1 MTMTKTK
8 GPKKRYFFLIIF
20 LLIIIILNGCISNVQ
35 EEYKNSKDKKIKI
48 ALLLPIGSK
57 DNNLSRLGKSLR
69 DAAFLAKQDL
79 ANNFLEIRTYDTY
92 GINQKGI
99 LAYKLALEEKNE
111 IIVGPFLSS
120 VTMEISNQFPFNSVN
135 ILSLSDDPT
144 IVGRKIFIL
153 GDTVVNRANN
163 LIQYAM
169 NNKKYRFA
177 LIGPVRD
184 NNNKISSLISN
195 KILMNRGTVTFTSY
209 YSDDISAI
217 SDLAQEIKNKIIQTN
232 TDVVIF
238 TGKPDK
244 RMAHLAAELA
254 DITVNKINKG
264 IQIMGLNHWENSA
277 SILSEPA
284 LQKAWFTMPD
294 QRFRSFYEN
303 KFINKF
309 GYIPHPKSNLAYDAV
324 ASLGVLH
331 KNLTNNENDYFDKF
345 NGLFNR
351 NGFIGIDGIFRFN
364 NDRIAEKELSII
376 ELISGK
382 PKMLKQAKS
391 RFQ

>member
-1 MTMTKTK
+1 MTKTK
-8 GPKKRYFFLIIF
+8 GQKKHYFFLIIF
-20 LLIIIILNGCISNVQ
+20 LSIIIILNACISNVQ
-35 EEYKNSKDKKIKI
+35 EDYNNLKDNKIKI

-57 DNNLSRLGKSLR
+57 DNNLSKLGKSLR
-69 DAAFLAKQDL
+69 DAAFLAKEDL
-79 ANNFLEIRTYDTY
+79 ANNLLEIRTYDTY
-92 GINQKGI
+92 GNIRKGI
-99 LAYKLALEEKNE
+99 SAYNVALEEKNE
-111 IIVGPFLSS
+111 IIIGPYLST
-120 VTMEISNQFPFNSVN
+120 VTKEISNQNPFNSVN

-163 LIQYAM
+163 LIQYAI
-169 NNKKYRFA
+169 NNEKYRFA
-177 LIGPVRD
+177 IIGPVKD
-184 NNNKISSLISN
+184 DNNKILSLISN
-195 KILMNRGTVTFTSY
+195 KILMNRGTITFSSY
-209 YSDDISAI
+209 YSNDVSAI
-217 SDLAQEIKNKIIQTN
+217 SDLAQDIKNRIIQTN
-232 TDVVIF
+232 TDVIIF
-238 TGKPDK
+238 TGEPDK
-244 RMAHLAAELA
+244 RMSHLAAELA
-254 DITVNKINKG
+254 DITVNKKDKG
-264 IQIMGLNHWENSA
+264 IQIMGLTHWENSA

-303 KFINKF
+303 KFIKKF

-324 ASLGVLH
+324 ASLGVIH
-331 KNLTNNENDYFDKF
+331 KNFSNNKDDYFDKF

-376 ELISGK
+376 QLISGK

-391 RFQ
+391 QFQ

>member
-1 MTMTKTK
+1 MS
-8 GPKKRYFFLIIF
+8 
-20 LLIIIILNGCISNVQ
+20 IIIILNACISNVQ
-35 EEYKNSKDKKIKI
+35 EDYNHFKDNKIKI

-57 DNNLSRLGKSLR
+57 DNNLSKLGKSLR
-69 DAAFLAKQDL
+69 DAAFLAKEDL
-79 ANNFLEIRTYDTY
+79 ANNLLEIRTYDTY
-92 GINQKGI
+92 GNTQKGI
-99 LAYKLALEEKNE
+99 LAYNVALEEKNE
-111 IIVGPFLSS
+111 IIIGPYLST
-120 VTMEISNQFPFNSVN
+120 VTKEISNQIPFNSVN

-163 LIQYAM
+163 LIQYAI

-177 LIGPVRD
+177 IIGPVKD
-184 NNNKISSLISN
+184 DNNKILTLISN
-195 KILMNRGTVTFTSY
+195 KILMHRGTITFSSY
-209 YSDDISAI
+209 YSNDVSAI
-217 SDLAQEIKNKIIQTN
+217 SDLAQDIKNRIIQTN
-232 TDVVIF
+232 TDVIIF
-238 TGKPDK
+238 TGEPDK
-244 RMAHLAAELA
+244 RMSHLAAELA
-254 DITVNKINKG
+254 DITVNKKDKG
-264 IQIMGLNHWENSA
+264 IQIMGLTHWENSA

-303 KFINKF
+303 KFIIKF

-324 ASLGVLH
+324 ASLGVIH
-331 KNLTNNENDYFDKF
+331 KNFNNNKNDYFDKF

-364 NDRIAEKELSII
+364 NDGIAEKELSII
-376 ELISGK
+376 QLISGK

-391 RFQ
+391 QFQ

>member
-1 MTMTKTK
+1 MTKTK
-8 GPKKRYFFLIIF
+8 GQKKHYFFLIIF
-20 LLIIIILNGCISNVQ
+20 LSIIIILNACISNVQ
-35 EEYKNSKDKKIKI
+35 EDYNHLKDNKIKI

-57 DNNLSRLGKSLR
+57 DNNLSKLGKSLR
-69 DAAFLAKQDL
+69 DAAFLAKEDL
-79 ANNFLEIRTYDTY
+79 ANNLLEIRTYDTY
-92 GINQKGI
+92 GNTRKGI
-99 LAYKLALEEKNE
+99 LAYNLALEEKNE
-111 IIVGPFLSS
+111 IIIGPFLST
-120 VTMEISNQFPFNSVN
+120 VTKEISNQIPFNSVN

-163 LIQYAM
+163 LIQYAI

-177 LIGPVRD
+177 IIGPVKD
-184 NNNKISSLISN
+184 DNNKILSLISN
-195 KILMNRGTVTFTSY
+195 KILMHRGTITFSSY
-209 YSDDISAI
+209 YSNDVSAI
-217 SDLAQEIKNKIIQTN
+217 SDLAQDIKNRIIQTN
-232 TDVVIF
+232 TDVIIF
-238 TGKPDK
+238 TGEPDK
-244 RMAHLAAELA
+244 RMSHLAAELA
-254 DITVNKINKG
+254 DITVNKKDKG
-264 IQIMGLNHWENSA
+264 IQIMGLTHWENSA

-303 KFINKF
+303 KFIKKF

-324 ASLGVLH
+324 ASLGVIH
-331 KNLTNNENDYFDKF
+331 KNFNNNKNDYFDKF

-376 ELISGK
+376 QLISGK
-382 PKMLKQAKS
+382 PNMLKQAKS
-391 RFQ
+391 QFQ

>member
-1 MTMTKTK
+1 MTKTK
-8 GPKKRYFFLIIF
+8 GQKKHYFLLIIF
-20 LLIIIILNGCISNVQ
+20 LSIIIILNACISNVQ
-35 EEYKNSKDKKIKI
+35 EDYNHLKDNKIKI

-57 DNNLSRLGKSLR
+57 DNNLSKLGKSLR
-69 DAAFLAKQDL
+69 DAAFLAKEDL
-79 ANNFLEIRTYDTY
+79 ANNLLEIRTYDTY
-92 GINQKGI
+92 GNTRKGI
-99 LAYKLALEEKNE
+99 LAYNVALEEKNE
-111 IIVGPFLSS
+111 IIIGPYLST
-120 VTMEISNQFPFNSVN
+120 VTKEISNQIPFNNVN

-163 LIQYAM
+163 LIQYAI

-177 LIGPVRD
+177 VIGPVKD
-184 NNNKISSLISN
+184 DNNKILSLISN
-195 KILMNRGTVTFTSY
+195 KILMHRGTITFSSF
-209 YSDDISAI
+209 YSNDVSAI
-217 SDLAQEIKNKIIQTN
+217 SDLAQDIKNRIIQTN
-232 TDVVIF
+232 TDVIIF
-238 TGKPDK
+238 TGEPDK
-244 RMAHLAAELA
+244 RMSHLAAELA
-254 DITVNKINKG
+254 DITVNKKDKG
-264 IQIMGLNHWENSA
+264 IQIMGLTHWENSA

-303 KFINKF
+303 KFIKKF

-324 ASLGVLH
+324 ASLGVIH
-331 KNLTNNENDYFDKF
+331 KNFNNNKNDYFDKF

-376 ELISGK
+376 QLISGK
-382 PKMLKQAKS
+382 PNMLKQAKS
-391 RFQ
+391 QFQ

>member
-1 MTMTKTK
+1 MTKTK
-8 GPKKRYFFLIIF
+8 GQKKHYFFLIIF
-20 LLIIIILNGCISNVQ
+20 LSIIIILNACISNVQ
-35 EEYKNSKDKKIKI
+35 EDYNHLKDNKIKI

-57 DNNLSRLGKSLR
+57 DNNLSKLGKSLR
-69 DAAFLAKQDL
+69 DAAFLAKEDL
-79 ANNFLEIRTYDTY
+79 ANNLLEIRTYDTY
-92 GINQKGI
+92 GNTRKGI
-99 LAYKLALEEKNE
+99 LAYNVALEEKNE
-111 IIVGPFLSS
+111 IIIGPYLST
-120 VTMEISNQFPFNSVN
+120 VTKEISNQIPFNSVN

-163 LIQYAM
+163 LIQYAI

-177 LIGPVRD
+177 IIGPVKDD
-184 NNNKISSLISN
+184 NNEILSLISN
-195 KILMNRGTVTFTSY
+195 KILMHRGTITFSSY
-209 YSDDISAI
+209 YSNDVSAI
-217 SDLAQEIKNKIIQTN
+217 SDLAQDVKNRIIQTN
-232 TDVVIF
+232 TDVIIF
-238 TGKPDK
+238 TGEPDK
-244 RMAHLAAELA
+244 RMSHLAAELA
-254 DITVNKINKG
+254 DITVNKKDKG
-264 IQIMGLNHWENSA
+264 IQIMGLTHWENSA

-303 KFINKF
+303 KFIKKF

-324 ASLGVLH
+324 ASLGVIH
-331 KNLTNNENDYFDKF
+331 KNFNNNKNDYFDKF

-376 ELISGK
+376 QLISGK
-382 PKMLKQAKS
+382 PNMLKQAKS
-391 RFQ
+391 QFQ

>member
-1 MTMTKTK
+1 MTKTK
-8 GPKKRYFFLIIF
+8 GQKKHYFFLIIF
-20 LLIIIILNGCISNVQ
+20 LSIIIILNACISNVQ
-35 EEYKNSKDKKIKI
+35 EDYNHLKDNKIKI

-57 DNNLSRLGKSLR
+57 DNNLSKLGKSLR
-69 DAAFLAKQDL
+69 DAAFLAKEDL
-79 ANNFLEIRTYDTY
+79 ANNLLEIRTYDTY
-92 GINQKGI
+92 GNTRKGI
-99 LAYKLALEEKNE
+99 LAYNVALEEKNE
-111 IIVGPFLSS
+111 IIIGPYLST
-120 VTMEISNQFPFNSVN
+120 VTKEISNQIPFNSVN

-163 LIQYAM
+163 LIQYAI

-177 LIGPVRD
+177 IIGPVKD
-184 NNNKISSLISN
+184 DNNKILSLISN
-195 KILMNRGTVTFTSY
+195 KILMNRGTITFSSY
-209 YSDDISAI
+209 YSNDVSAI
-217 SDLAQEIKNKIIQTN
+217 SDLAQDIKNRIIQTN
-232 TDVVIF
+232 TDVIIF
-238 TGKPDK
+238 TGEPDK
-244 RMAHLAAELA
+244 RMSHLAAELA
-254 DITVNKINKG
+254 DITVNKKDKG
-264 IQIMGLNHWENSA
+264 IQIMGLTHWENSA

-303 KFINKF
+303 KFIKKF

-324 ASLGVLH
+324 ASLGVIH
-331 KNLTNNENDYFDKF
+331 KNFNNNKNDYFDKF

-376 ELISGK
+376 QLISGK
-382 PKMLKQAKS
+382 PNMLKQAKS
-391 RFQ
+391 QFQ

>member
-1 MTMTKTK
+1 MTKTK
-8 GPKKRYFFLIIF
+8 GQKKHYFFLIIF
-20 LLIIIILNGCISNVQ
+20 LSIIIILNACISNVQ
-35 EEYKNSKDKKIKI
+35 EDYNHLKDNKIKI

-57 DNNLSRLGKSLR
+57 DNNLSKLGKSLR
-69 DAAFLAKQDL
+69 DAAFLAKEDL
-79 ANNFLEIRTYDTY
+79 ANNLLEIRTYDTY
-92 GINQKGI
+92 GNTRKGI
-99 LAYKLALEEKNE
+99 LAYNLALEEKNE
-111 IIVGPFLSS
+111 IIIGPYLST
-120 VTMEISNQFPFNSVN
+120 VTKEISNQIPFNSVN

-163 LIQYAM
+163 LIQYAI

-177 LIGPVRD
+177 IIGPVKD
-184 NNNKISSLISN
+184 DNNKILSLISN
-195 KILMNRGTVTFTSY
+195 KILMHRGIITFSSY
-209 YSDDISAI
+209 YSNDVSAI
-217 SDLAQEIKNKIIQTN
+217 SDLAQDIKNRIIQTN
-232 TDVVIF
+232 TDVIIF
-238 TGKPDK
+238 TGEPDK
-244 RMAHLAAELA
+244 RMSHLAAELA
-254 DITVNKINKG
+254 DITVNKKDKG
-264 IQIMGLNHWENSA
+264 IQIMGLTHWENSA

-303 KFINKF
+303 KFIKKF

-324 ASLGVLH
+324 ASLGVIH
-331 KNLTNNENDYFDKF
+331 KNFNNNKNDYFDKF

-376 ELISGK
+376 QLISGK
-382 PKMLKQAKS
+382 PNMLKQAKS
-391 RFQ
+391 QFQ

>member
-1 MTMTKTK
+1 MIKTK
-8 GPKKRYFFLIIF
+8 GQKKHYFFLIIF
-20 LLIIIILNGCISNVQ
+20 LSIIIILNACISNVQ
-35 EEYKNSKDKKIKI
+35 EDYNHLKDNKIKI

-57 DNNLSRLGKSLR
+57 DNNLSKLGKSLR
-69 DAAFLAKQDL
+69 DAAFLAKEDL
-79 ANNFLEIRTYDTY
+79 ANNLLEIRTYDTY
-92 GINQKGI
+92 GNTRKGI
-99 LAYKLALEEKNE
+99 LAYNVALEEKNE
-111 IIVGPFLSS
+111 IIIGPYLST
-120 VTMEISNQFPFNSVN
+120 VTKEISNQIPFNSVN

-163 LIQYAM
+163 LIQYAI

-177 LIGPVRD
+177 IIGPVKD
-184 NNNKISSLISN
+184 DNNKILSLISN
-195 KILMNRGTVTFTSY
+195 KILMHRGTITFSSY
-209 YSDDISAI
+209 YSNDVSAI
-217 SDLAQEIKNKIIQTN
+217 SDLAQDVKNRIIQTN
-232 TDVVIF
+232 TDVIIF
-238 TGKPDK
+238 TGEPDK
-244 RMAHLAAELA
+244 RMSHLAAELA
-254 DITVNKINKG
+254 DITVNKKDKG
-264 IQIMGLNHWENSA
+264 IQIMGLTHWENSA

-303 KFINKF
+303 KFIKKF

-324 ASLGVLH
+324 ASLGVIH
-331 KNLTNNENDYFDKF
+331 KNFNNNKNDYFDKF

-376 ELISGK
+376 QLISGK
-382 PKMLKQAKS
+382 PNMLKQAKS
-391 RFQ
+391 QFQ

>member
-1 MTMTKTK
+1 MTKTK
-8 GPKKRYFFLIIF
+8 GQKKHYFFLVIF
-20 LLIIIILNGCISNVQ
+20 LSIIIILNACISNVQ
-35 EEYKNSKDKKIKI
+35 EDYNHLKDNKIKI

-57 DNNLSRLGKSLR
+57 DNNLSKLGKSLR
-69 DAAFLAKQDL
+69 DAAFLAKEDL
-79 ANNFLEIRTYDTY
+79 ANNLLEIRTYDTY
-92 GINQKGI
+92 GNTRKGI
-99 LAYKLALEEKNE
+99 LAYNVALKEKNE
-111 IIVGPFLSS
+111 IIIGPFLST
-120 VTMEISNQFPFNSVN
+120 VTMEISNQIPFNSVN

-163 LIQYAM
+163 LIQYAI

-177 LIGPVRD
+177 LIGPTKY
-184 NNNKISSLISN
+184 NNNKINSLISN
-195 KILMNRGTVTFTSY
+195 KILMNRGTITFSSY
-209 YSDDISAI
+209 YSNDVSAI
-217 SDLAQEIKNKIIQTN
+217 SDLAQDIKNRIIQTN
-232 TDVVIF
+232 TDVIIF
-238 TGKPDK
+238 TGEPDK
-244 RMAHLAAELA
+244 RMSHLAAELA
-254 DITVNKINKG
+254 DITVNKKDKG
-264 IQIMGLNHWENSA
+264 IQIMGLTHWENSA

-303 KFINKF
+303 KFIKKF

-324 ASLGVLH
+324 ASLGVIH
-331 KNLTNNENDYFDKF
+331 KNFNNNKNDYFDKF

-376 ELISGK
+376 QLISGK
-382 PKMLKQAKS
+382 PNMLKQAKS
-391 RFQ
+391 QFQ

>member
-1 MTMTKTK
+1 MTKTK
-8 GPKKRYFFLIIF
+8 GQKKHYFFLIIF
-20 LLIIIILNGCISNVQ
+20 LSKIIILNACISNVQ
-35 EEYKNSKDKKIKI
+35 EDYNHLKDNKIKI

-57 DNNLSRLGKSLR
+57 DNNLSKLGKSLR
-69 DAAFLAKQDL
+69 DAAFLAKEDL
-79 ANNFLEIRTYDTY
+79 ANNLLEIRTYDTY
-92 GINQKGI
+92 GNTRKGI
-99 LAYKLALEEKNE
+99 LAYNVALEEKNE
-111 IIVGPFLSS
+111 IIIGPYLST
-120 VTMEISNQFPFNSVN
+120 VTKEISNQNPFNSVN

-163 LIQYAM
+163 LIQYAI

-177 LIGPVRD
+177 IIGPVKD
-184 NNNKISSLISN
+184 DNNKILSLISN
-195 KILMNRGTVTFTSY
+195 KILMNRGTITFSSY
-209 YSDDISAI
+209 YSNDVSAI
-217 SDLAQEIKNKIIQTN
+217 SDLAQDIKNRIIQTN
-232 TDVVIF
+232 TDVIIF
-238 TGKPDK
+238 TGEPDK
-244 RMAHLAAELA
+244 RMSHLAAELA
-254 DITVNKINKG
+254 DITVNKKDKG
-264 IQIMGLNHWENSA
+264 IQIMGLTHWENSA

-303 KFINKF
+303 KFIKKF

-324 ASLGVLH
+324 ASLGVIH
-331 KNLTNNENDYFDKF
+331 KNFSNNKDDYFDKF

-376 ELISGK
+376 QLISGK
-382 PKMLKQAKS
+382 PNMLKQAKS
-391 RFQ
+391 QFQ

>member
-1 MTMTKTK
+1 MTKTK
-8 GPKKRYFFLIIF
+8 GQKKHYFFLIIF
-20 LLIIIILNGCISNVQ
+20 LSIIIILNACISNVQ
-35 EEYKNSKDKKIKI
+35 EDYNHLKDNKIKI

-57 DNNLSRLGKSLR
+57 DNNLSKLGKSFR
-69 DAAFLAKQDL
+69 DAAFLAKEDL
-79 ANNFLEIRTYDTY
+79 ANNLLEIRTYDTY
-92 GINQKGI
+92 GNTRKGI
-99 LAYKLALEEKNE
+99 LAYNVALEEKNE
-111 IIVGPFLSS
+111 IIIGPYLST
-120 VTMEISNQFPFNSVN
+120 VTKEISNQIPFNSVN

-163 LIQYAM
+163 LIQYAI

-177 LIGPVRD
+177 IIGPVKD
-184 NNNKISSLISN
+184 DNNKILSLISN
-195 KILMNRGTVTFTSY
+195 KILMHRGTITFSSY
-209 YSDDISAI
+209 YSNDVSAI
-217 SDLAQEIKNKIIQTN
+217 SDLAQDIKNRIIQTN
-232 TDVVIF
+232 TDVIIF
-238 TGKPDK
+238 TGDPDK
-244 RMAHLAAELA
+244 RMSHLAAELA
-254 DITVNKINKG
+254 DITVNKKDKG
-264 IQIMGLNHWENSA
+264 IQIMGLTHWENSA

-303 KFINKF
+303 KFIKKF

-324 ASLGVLH
+324 ASLGVIH
-331 KNLTNNENDYFDKF
+331 KNFNNNKNDYFDKF

-376 ELISGK
+376 QLISGK

-391 RFQ
+391 QFQ

>member
-1 MTMTKTK
+1 MTKTK
-8 GPKKRYFFLIIF
+8 GQKKHYFFLIIF
-20 LLIIIILNGCISNVQ
+20 LSIIIILNACISNVQ
-35 EEYKNSKDKKIKI
+35 EDYNHLKDNKIKI

-57 DNNLSRLGKSLR
+57 DNNLSKLGKSLR
-69 DAAFLAKQDL
+69 DAAFLAKEDL
-79 ANNFLEIRTYDTY
+79 ANNLLEIRTYDTY
-92 GINQKGI
+92 GNTRKGI
-99 LAYKLALEEKNE
+99 LAYNVALEEKNE
-111 IIVGPFLSS
+111 IIIGPYLST
-120 VTMEISNQFPFNSVN
+120 VTKEISNQIPFNSVN
-135 ILSLSDDPT
+135 ILSLSDDST

-163 LIQYAM
+163 LIQYAI

-177 LIGPVRD
+177 VIGPVKD
-184 NNNKISSLISN
+184 DNNKILSLISN
-195 KILMNRGTVTFTSY
+195 KILMHRGTITFSSY
-209 YSDDISAI
+209 YSNDVSAI
-217 SDLAQEIKNKIIQTN
+217 SDLAQDIKNRIIQTN
-232 TDVVIF
+232 TDVIIF
-238 TGKPDK
+238 TGEPDK
-244 RMAHLAAELA
+244 RMSHLAAELA
-254 DITVNKINKG
+254 DITVNKKDKG
-264 IQIMGLNHWENSA
+264 IQIMVLTHWENSA

>member
-1 MTMTKTK
+1 MTKTK
-8 GPKKRYFFLIIF
+8 GQKKHYFFLIIF
-20 LLIIIILNGCISNVQ
+20 LSIIIILNACISNVQ
-35 EEYKNSKDKKIKI
+35 EDYNHLKDNKIKI

-57 DNNLSRLGKSLR
+57 DNNLSKLGKSLR
-69 DAAFLAKQDL
+69 DAAFLAKEDL
-79 ANNFLEIRTYDTY
+79 ANNLLEIRTYDTY
-92 GINQKGI
+92 GNTRKGI
-99 LAYKLALEEKNE
+99 LAYNVALEEKNE
-111 IIVGPFLSS
+111 IIIGPYLST
-120 VTMEISNQFPFNSVN
+120 VTKEISNQIPFNSVN

-163 LIQYAM
+163 LIQYAI

-177 LIGPVRD
+177 IIGPVKD
-184 NNNKISSLISN
+184 DNNKILSLISN
-195 KILMNRGTVTFTSY
+195 KILMHRGTITFSSY
-209 YSDDISAI
+209 YSNDVSAI
-217 SDLAQEIKNKIIQTN
+217 SDLAQDIKNRIIQTN
-232 TDVVIF
+232 TDVIIF
-238 TGKPDK
+238 TGEPDK
-244 RMAHLAAELA
+244 RMSHLAAELA
-254 DITVNKINKG
+254 DITVNKKDKG
-264 IQIMGLNHWENSA
+264 IQIMGLTHWENSA

-303 KFINKF
+303 KFIKKF

-324 ASLGVLH
+324 ASLGVIH
-331 KNLTNNENDYFDKF
+331 KNFSNNKNDYFDKF

-376 ELISGK
+376 QLISGK
-382 PKMLKQAKS
+382 PNMLKQAKS
-391 RFQ
+391 QFQ

>member
-1 MTMTKTK
+1 MTKTK
-8 GPKKRYFFLIIF
+8 GQKKHYFFLIIF
-20 LLIIIILNGCISNVQ
+20 LSIIIILNACISNVQ
-35 EEYKNSKDKKIKI
+35 EDYNHLKDNKIKI

-57 DNNLSRLGKSLR
+57 DNNLSKLGKSLR
-69 DAAFLAKQDL
+69 DAAFLAKEDL
-79 ANNFLEIRTYDTY
+79 ANNLLEIRTYDTY
-92 GINQKGI
+92 GNTRKGI
-99 LAYKLALEEKNE
+99 LAYNLALEEKNE
-111 IIVGPFLSS
+111 IIIGPYLST
-120 VTMEISNQFPFNSVN
+120 VTKEISNQIPFNSVN

-163 LIQYAM
+163 LIQYAI

-177 LIGPVRD
+177 LIGPVKD
-184 NNNKISSLISN
+184 DNNKIFSLISN
-195 KILMNRGTVTFTSY
+195 KILMNRGTITFSSY
-209 YSDDISAI
+209 YSNDVSAI
-217 SDLAQEIKNKIIQTN
+217 SDLAQDIKNRIIQTN
-232 TDVVIF
+232 TDVIIF
-238 TGKPDK
+238 TGEPDK
-244 RMAHLAAELA
+244 RMSHLAAELA
-254 DITVNKINKG
+254 DITVNKKDKG
-264 IQIMGLNHWENSA
+264 IQIMGLTHWENSA

-303 KFINKF
+303 KFIKKF

-324 ASLGVLH
+324 ASLGVIH
-331 KNLTNNENDYFDKF
+331 KNFNNNKNDYFDKF

-376 ELISGK
+376 QLISGK
-382 PKMLKQAKS
+382 PNMLKQAKS
-391 RFQ
+391 QFQ

>member
-1 MTMTKTK
+1 MTKTM
-8 GPKKRYFFLIIF
+8 GQKKYYFFLISF
-20 LLIIIILNGCISNVQ
+20 FSIIIILNACISNVQ
-35 EEYKNSKDKKIKI
+35 EDYNHLKDKKIKI

-57 DNNLSRLGKSLR
+57 DNNLSKLGKSLR
-69 DAAFLAKQDL
+69 DAAFLAKEDL
-79 ANNFLEIRTYDTY
+79 ANNLLEIRTYDTY
-92 GINQKGI
+92 GNTRKGI
-99 LAYKLALEEKNE
+99 LAYNVALEEKNE
-111 IIVGPFLSS
+111 IIIGPYLST
-120 VTMEISNQFPFNSVN
+120 VTKEISNQIPFNSVN

-163 LIQYAM
+163 LIQYAI

-177 LIGPVRD
+177 IIGPVKD
-184 NNNKISSLISN
+184 DNNKILSLISN
-195 KILMNRGTVTFTSY
+195 KILMHRGTITFSSY
-209 YSDDISAI
+209 YSNDVSAI
-217 SDLAQEIKNKIIQTN
+217 SDLAQDIKNRIIQTN
-232 TDVVIF
+232 TDVIIF
-238 TGKPDK
+238 TGEPDK
-244 RMAHLAAELA
+244 RMSHLAAELA
-254 DITVNKINKG
+254 DITVNKKDKG
-264 IQIMGLNHWENSA
+264 IQIMGLTHWENSA

-303 KFINKF
+303 KFIKKF

-324 ASLGVLH
+324 ASLGVIH
-331 KNLTNNENDYFDKF
+331 KNFNNNKNDYFDKF

-376 ELISGK
+376 QLISGK
-382 PKMLKQAKS
+382 PNMLKQAKS
-391 RFQ
+391 QFQ

>member
-1 MTMTKTK
+1 MTKTK
-8 GPKKRYFFLIIF
+8 GQKKHYFFLIIF
-20 LLIIIILNGCISNVQ
+20 LSIIIILNACISNVQ
-35 EEYKNSKDKKIKI
+35 EDYNHLKDNKIKI

-57 DNNLSRLGKSLR
+57 DNNLSKLGKSLR
-69 DAAFLAKQDL
+69 DAAFLAKEDL
-79 ANNFLEIRTYDTY
+79 ANNLLEIRTYDTY
-92 GINQKGI
+92 GNTRKGI
-99 LAYKLALEEKNE
+99 LAYNVALEEKNE
-111 IIVGPFLSS
+111 IIIGPYLST
-120 VTMEISNQFPFNSVN
+120 VTKEISNQIPFNSVN

-163 LIQYAM
+163 LIQYAI

-177 LIGPVRD
+177 VIGPVKD
-184 NNNKISSLISN
+184 DNNKILSLISN
-195 KILMNRGTVTFTSY
+195 KILMNRGTITFSSY
-209 YSDDISAI
+209 YSNDVSAI
-217 SDLAQEIKNKIIQTN
+217 SDLAQDIKNRIIQTN
-232 TDVVIF
+232 TDVIIF
-238 TGKPDK
+238 TGEPDK
-244 RMAHLAAELA
+244 RMSHLAAELA
-254 DITVNKINKG
+254 DITVNKKDKG
-264 IQIMGLNHWENSA
+264 IQIMGLTHWENSA

-303 KFINKF
+303 KFIKKF

-324 ASLGVLH
+324 ASLGVIH
-331 KNLTNNENDYFDKF
+331 KNFNNNKNDYFDKF

-376 ELISGK
+376 QLISGK
-382 PKMLKQAKS
+382 PNMLKQAKS
-391 RFQ
+391 QFQ

>member
-1 MTMTKTK
+1 MTKTK
-8 GPKKRYFFLIIF
+8 GQKKHYFFLIIF
-20 LLIIIILNGCISNVQ
+20 LSIIIILNACISNVQ
-35 EEYKNSKDKKIKI
+35 EDYNHLKDNKIKI

-57 DNNLSRLGKSLR
+57 DNNLSKLGKSLR
-69 DAAFLAKQDL
+69 DAAFLAKEDL
-79 ANNFLEIRTYDTY
+79 ANNLLEIRTYDTY
-92 GINQKGI
+92 GNTRKGI
-99 LAYKLALEEKNE
+99 LAYNVALEEKNE
-111 IIVGPFLSS
+111 IIIGPYLST
-120 VTMEISNQFPFNSVN
+120 VTKEISNQIPFNSVN

-163 LIQYAM
+163 LIQYAI

-177 LIGPVRD
+177 IIGPVKD
-184 NNNKISSLISN
+184 DNNKILSLISN
-195 KILMNRGTVTFTSY
+195 KILMHRGTITFSSY
-209 YSDDISAI
+209 YSNDVSAI
-217 SDLAQEIKNKIIQTN
+217 SDLAQDIKNRIIQTN
-232 TDVVIF
+232 TDVIIF
-238 TGKPDK
+238 TGEPDK
-244 RMAHLAAELA
+244 RMSHLAAELA
-254 DITVNKINKG
+254 DITVNKKDKG
-264 IQIMGLNHWENSA
+264 IQIMGLTHWENSA

-303 KFINKF
+303 KFIKKF

-324 ASLGVLH
+324 ASLGVIH
-331 KNLTNNENDYFDKF
+331 KNFNNNKNDYFDKF

-376 ELISGK
+376 QLISGK
-382 PKMLKQAKS
+382 PNMLKQAKS
-391 RFQ
+391 QFQ

>member
-1 MTMTKTK
+1 MTKTK
-8 GPKKRYFFLIIF
+8 GQKKHYFFLVIF
-20 LLIIIILNGCISNVQ
+20 LSIIIILNACISNVQ
-35 EEYKNSKDKKIKI
+35 EDYNHLKDNKIKI

-57 DNNLSRLGKSLR
+57 DNNLSKLGKSLR
-69 DAAFLAKQDL
+69 DAAFLAKEDL
-79 ANNFLEIRTYDTY
+79 ANNLLEIRTYDTY
-92 GINQKGI
+92 GNTRKGI
-99 LAYKLALEEKNE
+99 LAYNVALEEKNE
-111 IIVGPFLSS
+111 IIIGPYLST
-120 VTMEISNQFPFNSVN
+120 VTKEISNQIPFNSVN

-163 LIQYAM
+163 LIQYAI

-177 LIGPVRD
+177 IIGPVKD
-184 NNNKISSLISN
+184 DNNKILSLISN
-195 KILMNRGTVTFTSY
+195 KILMNRGTITFSSY
-209 YSDDISAI
+209 YSNDVSAI
-217 SDLAQEIKNKIIQTN
+217 SDLAQDIKNRIIQTN
-232 TDVVIF
+232 TDVIIF
-238 TGKPDK
+238 TGEPDK
-244 RMAHLAAELA
+244 RMSHLAAELA
-254 DITVNKINKG
+254 DITVNKKDKG
-264 IQIMGLNHWENSA
+264 IQIMGLTHWENSA

-284 LQKAWFTMPD
+284 LQKAWLTMPD

-303 KFINKF
+303 KFIKKF

-324 ASLGVLH
+324 ASLGVIH
-331 KNLTNNENDYFDKF
+331 KNFNNNKNDYFDKF

-376 ELISGK
+376 QLISGK

-391 RFQ
+391 QFQ

>member
-1 MTMTKTK
+1 MTMTKIK
-8 GPKKRYFFLIIF
+8 GPKKHYFFLIIF
-20 LLIIIILNGCISNVQ
+20 LSIIIILNGCISNVQ

-48 ALLLPIGSK
+48 ALLLPISSK

-184 NNNKISSLISN
+184 NSNKISSLISN

>member
-1 MTMTKTK
+1 MTKTK
-8 GPKKRYFFLIIF
+8 GQKKHYFFLIIF
-20 LLIIIILNGCISNVQ
+20 LSIIIILNACISNVQ
-35 EEYKNSKDKKIKI
+35 EDYNHLKDNKIKI

-57 DNNLSRLGKSLR
+57 DNNLSKLGKSLR
-69 DAAFLAKQDL
+69 DAAFLAKEDL
-79 ANNFLEIRTYDTY
+79 ANNLLEIRTYDTY
-92 GINQKGI
+92 GNTRKGI
-99 LAYKLALEEKNE
+99 LAYNVALEEKNE
-111 IIVGPFLSS
+111 IIIGPYLST
-120 VTMEISNQFPFNSVN
+120 VTKEISNQIPFNSVN

-163 LIQYAM
+163 LIQYAI

-177 LIGPVRD
+177 IIGPVKD
-184 NNNKISSLISN
+184 DNNKILSLISN
-195 KILMNRGTVTFTSY
+195 KILMHRGTITFSSY
-209 YSDDISAI
+209 YSNDVSAI
-217 SDLAQEIKNKIIQTN
+217 SDLAQDIKNRIIQTN
-232 TDVVIF
+232 TDVIIF
-238 TGKPDK
+238 TGEPDK
-244 RMAHLAAELA
+244 RMSHLAAELA
-254 DITVNKINKG
+254 DISVNKKDKG
-264 IQIMGLNHWENSA
+264 IQIMGLTHWENSA

-303 KFINKF
+303 KFIKKF

-324 ASLGVLH
+324 ASLGVIH
-331 KNLTNNENDYFDKF
+331 KNFNNNKNDYFDKF

-376 ELISGK
+376 QLISGK
-382 PKMLKQAKS
+382 PNMLKQAKS
-391 RFQ
+391 QFQ

>member
-1 MTMTKTK
+1 MTKTK
-8 GPKKRYFFLIIF
+8 GQKKHYFFLIIF
-20 LLIIIILNGCISNVQ
+20 LSIIIILNACISNVQ
-35 EEYKNSKDKKIKI
+35 EDYNHLKDNKIKI

-57 DNNLSRLGKSLR
+57 DNNLSKLGKSLR
-69 DAAFLAKQDL
+69 DAAFLAKEDL
-79 ANNFLEIRTYDTY
+79 ANNLLEIRTYDTY
-92 GINQKGI
+92 GNTRKGI
-99 LAYKLALEEKNE
+99 LAYNVALEEKNE
-111 IIVGPFLSS
+111 IIIGPYLST
-120 VTMEISNQFPFNSVN
+120 VTKEISNQIPFNSVN

-163 LIQYAM
+163 LIQYAI

-177 LIGPVRD
+177 IIGPVKD
-184 NNNKISSLISN
+184 DNNKILSLISN
-195 KILMNRGTVTFTSY
+195 KILMHRGTITFSSY
-209 YSDDISAI
+209 YSNDVSAI
-217 SDLAQEIKNKIIQTN
+217 SDLAQDIKNKIIQTN
-232 TDVVIF
+232 TDVIIF
-238 TGKPDK
+238 TGEPDK
-244 RMAHLAAELA
+244 RMSHLAAELA
-254 DITVNKINKG
+254 DITVNKKDKG
-264 IQIMGLNHWENSA
+264 IQIMGLTHWENSA

-303 KFINKF
+303 KFIKKF

-324 ASLGVLH
+324 ASLGVIH
-331 KNLTNNENDYFDKF
+331 KNFNNNKNDYFDKF

-376 ELISGK
+376 QLISGK
-382 PKMLKQAKS
+382 PNMLKQAKS
-391 RFQ
+391 QFQ

>member
-1 MTMTKTK
+1 MTKTK
-8 GPKKRYFFLIIF
+8 GQKKHYFFLIIF
-20 LLIIIILNGCISNVQ
+20 LSIIIILNACISNVQ
-35 EEYKNSKDKKIKI
+35 EDYNHLKDNKIKI

-57 DNNLSRLGKSLR
+57 DNNLSKLGKSLR
-69 DAAFLAKQDL
+69 DAAFLAKEDL
-79 ANNFLEIRTYDTY
+79 ANNLLEIRTYDTY
-92 GINQKGI
+92 GNTRKGI
-99 LAYKLALEEKNE
+99 LAYNVALEEKNE
-111 IIVGPFLSS
+111 IIIGPYLST
-120 VTMEISNQFPFNSVN
+120 VTKEISNQIPFNSVN

-163 LIQYAM
+163 LIQYAI

-177 LIGPVRD
+177 LIGPVKD
-184 NNNKISSLISN
+184 DNNKILSLISN
-195 KILMNRGTVTFTSY
+195 KILMNIGTITFSSY
-209 YSDDISAI
+209 YSNDVSAI
-217 SDLAQEIKNKIIQTN
+217 SDLAQDIKNRIIQTN
-232 TDVVIF
+232 TDVIIF
-238 TGKPDK
+238 TGEPDK
-244 RMAHLAAELA
+244 RMSHLAAELA
-254 DITVNKINKG
+254 DITVNKKDKG
-264 IQIMGLNHWENSA
+264 IQIMGLTHWENSA

-303 KFINKF
+303 KFIKKF

-324 ASLGVLH
+324 ASLGVIH
-331 KNLTNNENDYFDKF
+331 KNFNNNKNDYFDKF

-376 ELISGK
+376 QLISGK
-382 PKMLKQAKS
+382 PNMLKQAKS
-391 RFQ
+391 QFQ

>member
-1 MTMTKTK
+1 MTKTK
-8 GPKKRYFFLIIF
+8 GQKKHYFFLIIF
-20 LLIIIILNGCISNVQ
+20 LSIIIILNACISNVQ
-35 EEYKNSKDKKIKI
+35 EDYNHLKDNKIKI

-57 DNNLSRLGKSLR
+57 DNNLSKLGKSLR
-69 DAAFLAKQDL
+69 DAAFLAKEDL
-79 ANNFLEIRTYDTY
+79 ANNLLEIRTYDTY
-92 GINQKGI
+92 GNTRKGI
-99 LAYKLALEEKNE
+99 LAYNVALEEKNE
-111 IIVGPFLSS
+111 IIIGPFLSNL
-120 VTMEISNQFPFNSVN
+120 TMEISNQFPFNSVN

-163 LIQYAM
+163 LIQYAI

-177 LIGPVRD
+177 IIGPVKD
-184 NNNKISSLISN
+184 DNNKILSLISN
-195 KILMNRGTVTFTSY
+195 KILMHRGTITFSSY
-209 YSDDISAI
+209 YSNDVSAI
-217 SDLAQEIKNKIIQTN
+217 SDLAQDIKNRIIQTN
-232 TDVVIF
+232 TDVIIF
-238 TGKPDK
+238 TGEPDK
-244 RMAHLAAELA
+244 RMSHLAAELA
-254 DITVNKINKG
+254 DITVNKKDKG
-264 IQIMGLNHWENSA
+264 IQIMGLTHWENSA

-303 KFINKF
+303 KFIKKF

-324 ASLGVLH
+324 ASLGVIH
-331 KNLTNNENDYFDKF
+331 KNFNNNKNDYFDKF

-376 ELISGK
+376 QLISGK
-382 PKMLKQAKS
+382 PNMLKQAKS
-391 RFQ
+391 QFQ

>member
-1 MTMTKTK
+1 MTKTK
-8 GPKKRYFFLIIF
+8 GQKKHYFFLIIF
-20 LLIIIILNGCISNVQ
+20 LSIIIILNACISNVQ
-35 EEYKNSKDKKIKI
+35 EDYNHLKDNKIKI

-57 DNNLSRLGKSLR
+57 DNNLSKLGKSLR
-69 DAAFLAKQDL
+69 DAAFLAKEDL
-79 ANNFLEIRTYDTY
+79 ANNLLEIRTYDTY
-92 GINQKGI
+92 GNTRKGI
-99 LAYKLALEEKNE
+99 LAYNVALEEKNE
-111 IIVGPFLSS
+111 IIIGPYLST
-120 VTMEISNQFPFNSVN
+120 VTKEISNQIPFNSVN

-163 LIQYAM
+163 LIQYAI

-177 LIGPVRD
+177 IIGPVKD
-184 NNNKISSLISN
+184 DNNKILSLISN
-195 KILMNRGTVTFTSY
+195 KILMHRGTITFSSY
-209 YSDDISAI
+209 YSNDVSAI
-217 SDLAQEIKNKIIQTN
+217 SDLAQDVKNRIIQTN
-232 TDVVIF
+232 TDVIIF
-238 TGKPDK
+238 TGEPDK
-244 RMAHLAAELA
+244 RMSHLAAELA
-254 DITVNKINKG
+254 DITVNKKDKG
-264 IQIMGLNHWENSA
+264 IQIMGLTHWENSA

-303 KFINKF
+303 KFIKKF

-324 ASLGVLH
+324 ASLGVIH
-331 KNLTNNENDYFDKF
+331 KNFNNNKNDYFDKF

-376 ELISGK
+376 QLISGK
-382 PKMLKQAKS
+382 PNMLKQAKS
-391 RFQ
+391 QFQ

>member
-1 MTMTKTK
+1 MTKTK
-8 GPKKRYFFLIIF
+8 GQKKHYFFLII
-20 LLIIIILNGCISNVQ
+20 LLSIIIILNACISNVQ
-35 EEYKNSKDKKIKI
+35 EDYNHLKDNKIKI

-57 DNNLSRLGKSLR
+57 DNNLSKLGKSLR
-69 DAAFLAKQDL
+69 DAAFLAKEDL
-79 ANNFLEIRTYDTY
+79 ANNLLEIRTYDTY
-92 GINQKGI
+92 GNTRKGI
-99 LAYKLALEEKNE
+99 LAYNVALEEKNE
-111 IIVGPFLSS
+111 IIIGPYLST
-120 VTMEISNQFPFNSVN
+120 VTKEISYQIPFNSLN

-163 LIQYAM
+163 LIQYAI

-177 LIGPVRD
+177 VIGPVKD
-184 NNNKISSLISN
+184 DNNKILSLISN
-195 KILMNRGTVTFTSY
+195 KILMHRGTITFSSY
-209 YSDDISAI
+209 YSNDVSAI
-217 SDLAQEIKNKIIQTN
+217 SDLAQDIKNRIIQTN
-232 TDVVIF
+232 TDVIIF
-238 TGKPDK
+238 TGEPDK
-244 RMAHLAAELA
+244 RMSHLAAELA
-254 DITVNKINKG
+254 DITVNKKDKG
-264 IQIMGLNHWENSA
+264 IQIMGLTHWENSA

-303 KFINKF
+303 KFIKKF

-324 ASLGVLH
+324 ASLGVIH
-331 KNLTNNENDYFDKF
+331 KNFNNNKNDYFDKF

-376 ELISGK
+376 QLISGK
-382 PKMLKQAKS
+382 PNMLKQAKS
-391 RFQ
+391 QFQ